1 MNGFSSVPFANVVSI
16 EGNIDIVVEKDH
28 VVNLNRDVLQR
39 HQTVHEKEQG
49 ASAVR
54 RLKERAVKA
63 CEACALAKL
72 SCDNKRPCERCQA
85 KQIECVPKTSALSR
99 RKSEQ
104 YSTPHI
110 PSFSPHADQNFINR
124 PRELMPLVDTPSSAQ
139 SDLSPL
145 PTTMS
150 YTGSSHDTQP
160 QQGAITSQTHITF
173 DEFIS
178 QGNDTAVQ
186 FSSLDPFPAFFE
198 QVMLPSVEASH
209 DHETQ
214 QPRVFDFMRDN
225 DTISLETDIFGGEFI
240 PDLDK
245 LFDATVPF
253 MDFNDNHPSPLD
265 DQESA
270 SRRAAAFQRSLW
282 LWIPEKNQHGFSEE
296 RRITLR
302 DDDNISSTHWTRL
315 EALRIPGT
323 LSSQMRDDIFKLVL
337 RTAGSRLS
345 VSAFP
350 SSEYLDTLIKIGLGK
365 RVETDAWIHLYTFH
379 NPEYQQL
386 RPELLTALIAAGC
399 VCCGLPSI
407 SKTGIILQ
415 EITRVSLAQ
424 LVEEDNSVL
433 RDLQYLQA
441 SMLWLDIGISCGYTR
456 KMMIAES
463 YLQPL
468 CTALRRAAAFD
479 RSTFSTITPY
489 SLGDDEASLQ
499 RAWHSWVRQESLKRL
514 VYHLFGH
521 DVEVTLSMNR
531 PAITSYTEFTLP
543 LPAARDLWM
552 APTAAAWRDIWTTR
566 YRNSDLCAISL
577 HELLSDPLLLSN
589 MPPDLDFA
597 IAKSALLHGLAL
609 QVWEFRQQMRLTG
622 SRATTR
628 LWLQSRQEDLF
639 STLKAVQEDTP
650 RSPPVTVLMNE
661 LAMMYLHIDIDA
673 IQRFIGKMGEVEARR
688 AYPSLREWSR
698 TKEARIAIWHAGQV
712 IRAARSVPPYQFRG
726 FDSLSIYQSSLVL
739 WVYGLI
745 ECGEKRLEI
754 RTSINTDDT
763 TPAVPLDG
771 AEDQSVKNF
780 LNRGIGRPGL
790 MQHRDGHDFCELSRP
805 RSVMAVARQV
815 IEGNL
820 PPPLPG
826 DILPPMSQN
835 LCALIEDL
843 GNLP

>member
-1 MNGFSSVPFANVVSI
+1 MNEFFSVPFANVVSI
-16 EGNIDIVVEKDH
+16 EGNSDIASEKTQ

-49 ASAVR
+49 ASA
-54 RLKERAVKA
+54 
-63 CEACALAKL
+63 
-72 SCDNKRPCERCQA
+72 RCQA
-85 KQIECVPKTSALSR
+85 KQIECVPKTYIPR

-104 YSTPHI
+104 YSTPHM
-110 PSFSPHADQNFINR
+110 PSFSPSDQNFINR
-124 PRELMPLVDTPSSAQ
+124 PRELMPLVQVDTPSSAQ

-150 YTGSSHDTQP
+150 YTGSSHDTQ
-160 QQGAITSQTHITF
+160 QGAITSQTHITF

-178 QGNDTAVQ
+178 QGNDTAIP
-186 FSSLDPFPAFFE
+186 FSSLDQFPAFFE
-198 QVMLPSVEASH
+198 QVMLPNVDASH
-209 DHETQ
+209 DIHETQ
-214 QPRVFDFMRDN
+214 QPRIFDLMRDN
-225 DTISLETDIFGGEFI
+225 DPISLATDIFGGEFI

-245 LFDATVPF
+245 IFDATVPF
-253 MDFNDNHPSPLD
+253 MDFDENHPSPLD

-270 SRRAAAFQRSLW
+270 NRRAAAFQRSLW

-296 RRITLR
+296 RKITLR
-302 DDDNISSTHWTRL
+302 DEDSISSTHWTRL
-315 EALRIPGT
+315 EALRIPGI
-323 LSSQMRDDIFKLVL
+323 LSSQTRDDIFKLVL

-365 RVETDAWIHLYTFH
+365 RVETDAWIHLYTFY

-479 RSTFSTITPY
+479 RSTYSTITPY
-489 SLGDDEASLQ
+489 SLGDDEASIQ
-499 RAWHSWVRQESLKRL
+499 RAWHSW
-514 VYHLFGH
+514 
-521 DVEVTLSMNR
+521 
-531 PAITSYTEFTLP
+531 FTLP
-543 LPAARDLWM
+543 LPAARDLWI
-552 APTAAAWRDIWTTR
+552 APTATAWRDIWTTR
-566 YRNSDLCAISL
+566 YRNRDLCEISL
-577 HELLSDPLLLSN
+577 HELLSDPLLISN
-589 MPPDLDFA
+589 MPPHLDFA

-609 QVWEFRQQMRLTG
+609 QVWEFRQQMRLSG
-622 SRATTR
+622 SRATTK
-628 LWLQSRQEDLF
+628 LWLQSRQEDLY
-639 STLKAVQEDTP
+639 STLKTVQEDTP
-650 RSPPVTVLMNE
+650 RSPPVTVLTNE
-661 LAMMYLHIDIDA
+661 FAMMYLHIDIDA

-712 IRAARSVPPYQFRG
+712 LRAARSVPPYQFRG

-739 WVYGLI
+739 WVYGLV

-754 RTSINTDDT
+754 RTSINDDDI

-771 AEDQSVKNF
+771 TEDQSAKNF

-815 IEGNL
+815 FEGNL

-826 DILPPMSQN
+826 DILPPMIQN
-835 LCALIEDL
+835 LCSLIEDL